1 MEEKVENFVEVVASI
16 TMSKS
21 LYLPV
26 TEGMTKEKLLELA
39 KREIKTPDQIIEIY
53 KQALNHFGIN
63 INTKVDLK
71 DWDIDE
77 LEYVTE
83 YVTPENETTI

>member
-26 TEGMTKEKLLELA
+26 TEGMTKEELLNLA
-39 KREIKTPDQIIEIY
+39 KKEIKTPNQLVEIY
-53 KQALNHFGIN
+53 KQALNYFGVSID
-63 INTKVDLK
+63 TKADLK
-71 DWDIDE
+71 DWVVDE

-83 YVTPENETTI
+83 YNG

>member
-26 TEGMTKEKLLELA
+26 TEGMTKEELLELA
-39 KREIKTPDQIIEIY
+39 KKEIKTPKQIIEIY
-53 KQALNHFGIN
+53 KQALAHFGIN
-63 INTKVDLK
+63 IDTKVDLK
-71 DWDIDE
+71 DWFVDE
-77 LEYVTE
+77 LEYITE
-83 YVTPENETTI
+83 YNG

>member
-26 TEGMTKEKLLELA
+26 TEGMTKEELLNLA
-39 KREIKTPDQIIEIY
+39 KKEIKTPNQLVKIY
-53 KQALNHFGIN
+53 EQALNHFGIS
-63 INTKVDLK
+63 IDTKVDLK
-71 DWDIDE
+71 DWVVDE

-83 YVTPENETTI
+83 YNG